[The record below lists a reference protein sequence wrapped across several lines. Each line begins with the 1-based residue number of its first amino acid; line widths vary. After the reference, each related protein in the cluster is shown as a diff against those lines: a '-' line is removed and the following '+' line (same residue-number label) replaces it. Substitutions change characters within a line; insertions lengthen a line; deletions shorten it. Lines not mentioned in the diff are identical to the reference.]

1 MPYLTEVSIILP
13 CFNGEKFIFS
23 TIESIKNQVFK
34 NWECIIIDDKSSD
47 NSFKIIKESINNDK
61 RFYLISN
68 KTNLGVGKS
77 RNIGIK
83 KSKGRYITFI
93 DSDDLW
99 LPKKL
104 LNHLDFIKKNKLV
117 FSHASYG
124 YINSNDKKIN
134 YDFIVSKKKV
144 YFKDLLKR
152 TEISCL
158 TAIYDSEK
166 IGKFYMSED
175 LRRQDYFLWLNILKK
190 GHFSLG
196 FNKVESY
203 YRLHSN
209 QKNKN
214 LFYLIDHFLFLK
226 RRFNLNYF
234 ESIYYTIIYALNGL
248 KRYYLNIIFFK
259 FSKSNNHIIKV

>member
-104 LNHLDFIKKNKLV
+104 LNHLDFIKKTISNPSNHIACILCCWGNNI
-117 FSHASYG
+117 G
-124 YINSNDKKIN
+124 YRE
-134 YDFIVSKKKV
+134 Y
-144 YFKDLLKR
+144 
-152 TEISCL
+152 
-158 TAIYDSEK
+158 
-166 IGKFYMSED
+166 
-175 LRRQDYFLWLNILKK
+175 
-190 GHFSLG
+190 
-196 FNKVESY
+196 
-203 YRLHSN
+203 
-209 QKNKN
+209 
-214 LFYLIDHFLFLK
+214 
-226 RRFNLNYF
+226 
-234 ESIYYTIIYALNGL
+234 L
-248 KRYYLNIIFFK
+248 KRYAERLFLLRICMRCITSSIRGCNSDMITNFLFQ
-259 FSKSNNHIIKV
+259 